1 MRPRN
6 RGLPTPVPLP
16 GGHACPRKVLE
27 NLVTTLH
34 RPFLTLGWLGP
45 THLSLPLHFSFSLR
59 GKKKKLQASCSMSY
73 IQSHGDSLEKFFDFR
88 NSVN

>member
-59 GKKKKLQASCSMSY
+59 GKKKKN
-73 IQSHGDSLEKFFDFR
+73 FR
-88 NSVN
+88 LHVQ